1 MSVYLYP
8 KPKPVDFRKPIDDL
22 VALLE
27 LDINVAVFDPVLF
40 VFLNKPRNCVKIVTA
55 PRTPHSKPR
64 FDA

>member
-1 MSVYLYP
+1 M
-8 KPKPVDFRKPIDDL
+8 DFRKPIDDL